1 MIRNIFV
8 WVCSAFGLLACAQ
21 NTGYYPPDA
30 LPPPNL
36 LSDSAPVAPVTVRVI
51 VQFRQPEAY
60 SDAAF
65 LKTLQEH
72 IQAPVRYIAAV
83 SGDTHVYSLQ
93 LPANQNPASALQ
105 RLSTLPSVARAEI
118 DSKAKAP

>member
-1 MIRNIFV
+1 MIRNILV
-8 WVCSAFGLLACAQ
+8 AGCAAAGLLACAQ
-21 NTGYYPPDA
+21 HTGYYPPDA

-36 LSDSAPVAPVTVRVI
+36 LSDYDPVAPVTVRVI
-51 VQFRQPEAY
+51 VQFKQPEAY

-72 IQAPVRYIAAV
+72 MQVPVRYIAAV
-83 SGDTHVYSLQ
+83 SGDTHVYGLQ
-93 LPANQNPASALQ
+93 LPANQNPAAALQ
-105 RLSTLPSVARAEI
+105 RLSALPSVARAEI